1 MSSATSNLLS
11 AEIRFSYTV
20 NEFSYLKEAQ
30 TKIVG
35 KAVLL
40 PLQISVLTTAC
51 LTLLV
56 FLGTGV
62 CICSMP
68 KAA

>member
-40 PLQISVLTTAC
+40 TSNICVNYSLPHSSCISGYWCMYIHNMLKSA
-51 LTLLV
+51 
-56 FLGTGV
+56 
-62 CICSMP
+62 
-68 KAA
+68 